1 MYKVEREDGK
11 GGERMLHRNNLLHLG
26 SSLADEVKEP
36 DKTKSS
42 VDSEGLT
49 NCSTRATPTPAPR
62 SLKKLPTPKHRNKKV
77 ERETEKRKMIGCL
90 LLQKRQIIVQIR
102 YQKLMMN

>member
-26 SSLADEVKEP
+26 SCLADEVKEP
-36 DKTKSS
+36 DKNKSS

-49 NCSTRATPTPAPR
+49 NSSRATPTPAP
-62 SLKKLPTPKHRNKKV
+62 LKFKEITNSKTQ
-77 ERETEKRKMIGCL
+77 E
-90 LLQKRQIIVQIR
+90 
-102 YQKLMMN
+102 